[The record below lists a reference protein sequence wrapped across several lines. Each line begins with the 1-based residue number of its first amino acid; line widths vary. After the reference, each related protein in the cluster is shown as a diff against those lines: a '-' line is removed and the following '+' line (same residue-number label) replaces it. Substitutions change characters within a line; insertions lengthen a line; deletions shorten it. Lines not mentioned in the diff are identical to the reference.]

1 MPPNRKPERGRGERT
16 APGIWRLRLPLPWP
30 GVPHGNAWALA
41 SGDGIVLVDT
51 GIHGD
56 ESIEDL
62 ELAMRMVGLRIED
75 VSLLVCTH
83 AHSDHYGEASE
94 IVRRAGCELWMHP
107 DYEHIVRLANDPDA
121 LLEARLEMAGRAGV
135 PTERLRVAR
144 ELRTGRPSGIREVI
158 EPDRDLV
165 QGVAVK
171 TDHGLWH
178 VIETPGHAP
187 SHVCLWQPDRRLLIS
202 GDHLL
207 GRIHL
212 YFDYGYSPDPI
223 GEFLSSLERIRGL
236 GARLCLSGH
245 GRTFTDIEPHIDGNV
260 ALVGERLTIVEEAI
274 AASPQTAFEI
284 TPLLKSVFEGAEDMA
299 LLETLCYLRRLEV
312 DGRAEMVADDDGIER
327 WTAVTSR

>member
-1 MPPNRKPERGRGERT
+1 MPPARKPERGRGERT

-41 SGDGIVLVDT
+41 SGDGIVLFDT

-83 AHSDHYGEASE
+83 AHSDHYGEAAE
-94 IVRRAGCELWMHP
+94 IVRRAGCELWMNP
-107 DYEHIVRLANDPDA
+107 DYQHVEPLATDPDG
-121 LLEARLEMAGRAGV
+121 LLEARLEMARRAGV
-135 PTERLRVAR
+135 PKERLDVAR
-144 ELRTGRPSGIREVI
+144 ELRTGRPSGIRELVA
-158 EPDRDLV
+158 PDRELLD
-165 QGVAVK
+165 GVTVD
-171 TDHGLWH
+171 TDHGTWE

-187 SHVCLWQPDRRLLIS
+187 SHVCFWQPDRRLLIS

-207 GRIHL
+207 GQIHL

-223 GEFLSSLERIRGL
+223 GEFLASLERVRGL

-245 GRTFTDIEPHIDGNV
+245 GRTFTDVEAHINGNV
-260 ALVGERLTIVEEAI
+260 DLVAERLGIVEAAI
-274 AASPQTAFEI
+274 ASEPRTAFEI
-284 TPLLKSVFEGAEDMA
+284 TPSLNPMREGADDLI
-299 LLETLCYLRRLEV
+299 LLETYCYLRHLKAG
-312 DGRAEMVADDDGIER
+312 GRAEMHLEGGVER
-327 WTAVTSR
+327 WRSVS